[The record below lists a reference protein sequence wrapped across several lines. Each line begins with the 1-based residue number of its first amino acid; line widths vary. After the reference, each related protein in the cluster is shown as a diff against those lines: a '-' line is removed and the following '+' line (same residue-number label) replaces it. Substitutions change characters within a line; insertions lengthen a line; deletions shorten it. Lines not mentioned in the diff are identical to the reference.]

1 MAYAVAISGA
11 AAREAADLPAE
22 ARVALSAVLRELAEE
37 PWTGQPYDPRWSP
50 EFRTVAFG
58 DGGLVTYIVSERRQ
72 LVVVEQVIWV
82 ALVLGWAADVTGTGR
97 HLQLRELR

>member
-11 AAREAADLPAE
+11 AAREVVGLPAE
-22 ARVALSAVLRELAEE
+22 ARVSLSAALRELADD

-58 DGGLVTYIVSERRQ
+58 DGGLITYVVSERRQ
-72 LVVVEQVIWV
+72 LVVVEQVVWV
-82 ALVLGWAADVTGTGR
+82 A
-97 HLQLRELR
+97 